1 MANDQIKRIGIIGY
15 GTIGSY
21 LVRKIGLE
29 KDLSVVFVY
38 DVLKEKL
45 SALPPSLVIP
55 SLEEAPER
63 KPDLVVEAAGQAWV
77 KQHAASFLEFTDL
90 LIVSVGA
97 FAERGLQ
104 ERLET
109 VGEAHRTRYY
119 ISHGAIIGLD
129 GVRDGREIIER
140 VEITTVRPQEG
151 YGLQERISKRT
162 ILYEGPTRKA
172 CELFPHNVNVHAS
185 LALHGLGFDRT
196 HSTVIADP
204 ESKVMKHRI
213 EIKGR
218 GLEWHIDVESK
229 PLGERTGAYV
239 PESIF
244 QTVKRICFQKF
255 GMNLI

>member
-1 MANDQIKRIGIIGY
+1 MIKRIGIIGY

-21 LVRKIGLE
+21 LVRKISLE
-29 KDLSVVFVY
+29 KDLSIAFVCDVV
-38 DVLKEKL
+38 KEKL

-55 SLEEAPER
+55 SLEEARER
-63 KPDLVVEAAGQAWV
+63 KPDLIVEVAGQAWV
-77 KQHAASFLEFTDL
+77 KQHAASILEFADL
-90 LIVSVGA
+90 FIASAGA

-104 ERLET
+104 ERLEA
-109 VGEAHRTRYY
+109 VAEAHRTRYY

-129 GVRDGREIIER
+129 GVRDGREIIEE
-140 VEITTVRPQEG
+140 VEITTIRPQEG
-151 YGLQERISKRT
+151 YGLKERLSKRT

-172 CELFPHNVNVHAS
+172 CELFPHNVNIHAS

-196 HSTVIADP
+196 HSTVVADP
-204 ESKVMKHRI
+204 DARMMHNFL

-218 GLEWHIDVESK
+218 GLEWRIEIESK
-229 PLGERTGAYV
+229 PLEERTGAYV

-244 QTVKRICFQKF
+244 QTVKRICLQKY